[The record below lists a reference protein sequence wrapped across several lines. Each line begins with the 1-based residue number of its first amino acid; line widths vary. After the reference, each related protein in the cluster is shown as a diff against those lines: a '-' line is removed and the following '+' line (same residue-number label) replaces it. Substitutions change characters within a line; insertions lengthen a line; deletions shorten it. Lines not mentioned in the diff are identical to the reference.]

1 MYLYIKRE
9 KERELTLYTKNNN
22 NNNKKIIKKL
32 QK

>member
-22 NNNKKIIKKL
+22 NNKKIIKKL

>member
-9 KERELTLYTKNNN
+9 KEREITLYTKNN

>member
-9 KERELTLYTKNNN
+9 KELTLYTKNNN